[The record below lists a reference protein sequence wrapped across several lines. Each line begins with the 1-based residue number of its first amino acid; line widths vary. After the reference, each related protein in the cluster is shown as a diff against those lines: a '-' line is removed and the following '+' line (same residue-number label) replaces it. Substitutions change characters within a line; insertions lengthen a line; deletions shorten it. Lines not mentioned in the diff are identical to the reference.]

1 MNLLQNGVIAML
13 AAVGLST
20 LVWLV
25 VSTVTR
31 LGYHPA
37 MPMWFVI
44 PARGDA
50 PELQQTVHE
59 LEPKSP
65 FSVRKQA
72 RNPRKRNPKL
82 LLNAKKLKIGN
93 VNAKPSKNCWLPS
106 KQKKLSSPTEPP
118 YI

>member
-25 VSTVTR
+25 VSALTR

-59 LEPKSP
+59 LERLRREKTRRGRTMR
-65 FSVRKQA
+65 RKVGFERTMIAIMIPPSIQKA
-72 RNPRKRNPKL
+72 NAAAFA
-82 LLNAKKLKIGN
+82 LNDAIL
-93 VNAKPSKNCWLPS
+93 
-106 KQKKLSSPTEPP
+106 
-118 YI
+118 

>member
-59 LEPKSP
+59 LERLRRELRCCPPIVILDQGLSDEARRVAELLCAEDQL
-65 FSVRKQA
+65 VRL
-72 RNPRKRNPKL
+72 RREDETIN
-82 LLNAKKLKIGN
+82 
-93 VNAKPSKNCWLPS
+93 
-106 KQKKLSSPTEPP
+106 E
-118 YI
+118 

>member
-44 PARGDA
+44 PARGDDQ
-50 PELQQTVHE
+50 L
-59 LEPKSP
+59 
-65 FSVRKQA
+65 VRL
-72 RNPRKRNPKL
+72 RREDETIN
-82 LLNAKKLKIGN
+82 
-93 VNAKPSKNCWLPS
+93 
-106 KQKKLSSPTEPP
+106 E
-118 YI
+118 